1 MELVRNTAING
12 SDIMKPNYVILAQ
25 HIKSYRTDHNLS
37 LRDFAVKAGVS
48 HSYIDKIEKI
58 NTGKYKEVEIT
69 IDMLDKVAK
78 ASDITLASLL
88 DLTGYISLDNID
100 LYKVIEGLQSEI
112 GTLKDSLNSEEKNK
126 SEMSK
131 KIKTLEGKLNK
142 IYDIS
147 KI

>member
-1 MELVRNTAING
+1 MELIGDTAINR

-25 HIKSYRTDHNLS
+25 HIKSYRIKHNLS

-58 NTGKYKEVEIT
+58 GVGKQKEIEVT
-69 IDMLDKVAK
+69 IDMLEKIAK

-88 DLTGYISLDNID
+88 NLTGYISLDNID
-100 LYKVIEGLQSEI
+100 LYKKIENLQSEI
-112 GTLKDSLNSEEKNK
+112 GTLKDNLKSEEKTK
-126 SEMSK
+126 SEMSQ
-131 KIKTLEGKLNK
+131 KIKTLESKFNK
-142 IYDIS
+142 IHDMS